1 MGGIAQ
7 GGCTI
12 LPLYCGWR
20 YFPPEYKP
28 RISGILLSAYALA
41 PIFSS
46 LIAKRIINPD
56 DYQPS
61 VLYPDTE
68 PKAKYFPPAV
78 ANNIPTFFCYFG
90 IGTLILGTIGI
101 LLITTPLPTCEEEE
115 KDLAKLGEG

>member
-1 MGGIAQ
+1 
-7 GGCTI
+7 

-46 LIAKRIINPD
+46 IVAKRIINPD
-56 DYQPS
+56 NLSPS
-61 VLYPDTE
+61 ILYPDIE

-78 ANNIPTFFCYFG
+78 ADNIPKFFTVFG
-90 IGTLILGTIGI
+90 LGTLALGTLGI
-101 LLITTPLPTCEEEE
+101 LLITDPLPTCEEEDKE
-115 KDLAKLGEG
+115 FQKLKDD